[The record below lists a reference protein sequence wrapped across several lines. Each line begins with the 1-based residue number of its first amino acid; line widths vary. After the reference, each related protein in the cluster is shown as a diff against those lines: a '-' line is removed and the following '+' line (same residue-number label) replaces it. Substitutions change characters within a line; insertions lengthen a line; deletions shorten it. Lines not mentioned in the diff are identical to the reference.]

1 MTLQTET
8 PQEMQEWMDKL
19 QETIA
24 NLLNQVTSVKEMVSG
39 LRSFRL
45 CVQKA
50 VAHEKTPE
58 QEWRLIQKESEGNL
72 VCADCNAQGEEI
84 SLKFRNRNRS

>member
-45 CVQKA
+45 CV
-50 VAHEKTPE
+50 
-58 QEWRLIQKESEGNL
+58 
-72 VCADCNAQGEEI
+72 
-84 SLKFRNRNRS
+84 